1 MNLIDELSAAGRD
14 SVTVGDPCRDEHAA
28 CIERLGAN
36 RPRLELFG
44 LDVLPDDE
52 LAVGA
57 VDDRLPAD
65 DDTGNAVPEL
75 RGDRDGLPNSEGGRW
90 ISDRELQHG
99 RLLSKGPAP
108 SLEHELQGAVSRRG
122 GRRML

>member
-1 MNLIDELSAAGRD
+1 MTQTRGDEKLEHGRTLMNLIDELSAAGRD

-44 LDVLPDDE
+44 LDVLPDDS

-65 DDTGNAVPEL
+65 NYTGNLVPEL
-75 RGDRDGLPNSEGGRW
+75 RGDRDGL
-90 ISDRELQHG
+90 
-99 RLLSKGPAP
+99 A
-108 SLEHELQGAVSRRG
+108 
-122 GRRML
+122 GRREDGGSAIANCSTVACC

>member
-1 MNLIDELSAAGRD
+1 MNAAASTNRRWCRLVVTRNLNTAVTLMNLIDEVSAADRD
-14 SVTVGDPCRDEHAA
+14 TVTVGDACRDEHAA

-36 RPRLELFG
+36 RSRLELFG

-65 DDTGNAVPEL
+65 NYTGNFVPEL
-75 RGDRDGLPNSEGGRW
+75 RG
-90 ISDRELQHG
+90 
-99 RLLSKGPAP
+99 
-108 SLEHELQGAVSRRG
+108 
-122 GRRML
+122 